1 MNDKNQQL
9 VSEIS
14 YRELNINLFD
24 YFLILNYKKLWISK
38 KTNMVKKCFLLLF
51 YKSCSTKKA
60 LTGNLFAMASYSIL
74 EDVVQT
80 VVVLSCCLELTLATK
95 QNKHIL
101 IHDMCISHI

>member
-1 MNDKNQQL
+1 MDIEKNKHGK
-9 VSEIS
+9 E
-14 YRELNINLFD
+14 
-24 YFLILNYKKLWISK
+24 
-38 KTNMVKKCFLLLF
+38 MCFLLLF

-60 LTGNLFAMASYSIL
+60 LTGDLFATASYSIL